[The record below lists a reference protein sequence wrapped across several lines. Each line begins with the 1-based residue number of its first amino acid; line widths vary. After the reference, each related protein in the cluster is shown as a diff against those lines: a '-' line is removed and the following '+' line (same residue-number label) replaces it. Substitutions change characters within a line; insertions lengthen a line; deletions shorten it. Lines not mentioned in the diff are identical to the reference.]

1 MKSNVEN
8 MEAEMTRLSK
18 DMQQITECSNKI
30 DATLAPRQA
39 KIEQLSGVHNLLQK
53 VRKRNRKLCHHY
65 KLI

>member
-30 DATLAPRQA
+30 DAALAPRQE

-53 VRKRNRKLCHHY
+53 VQKQTNKQTKIQRC
-65 KLI
+65 

>member
-8 MEAEMTRLSK
+8 MEAEMSRLSK

-30 DATLAPRQA
+30 DAALAPRQE

-53 VRKRNRKLCHHY
+53 VIFSFIF
-65 KLI
+65 LIV